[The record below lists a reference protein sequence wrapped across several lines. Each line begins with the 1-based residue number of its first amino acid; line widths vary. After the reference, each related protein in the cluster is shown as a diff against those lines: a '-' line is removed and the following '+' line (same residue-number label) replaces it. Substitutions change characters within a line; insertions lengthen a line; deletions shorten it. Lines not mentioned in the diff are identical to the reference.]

1 MPEYTEPE
9 ENGGN
14 FNPLN
19 ERVNEKTYSKLNVTA
34 NAESLNKPIQEPF
47 FTPPPMNENV
57 TGEKTAAS
65 ASGKSGPPPQDAFNP
80 SMNEIPAGEK
90 AKASE
95 HVAAMIMQGYE
106 FANQMA
112 NKGLM
117 FSEKRLMKLQ
127 QAGEIDLV
135 NTAIPYDME
144 GRVMSG
150 AEFVKEY
157 NEQQQDAFKVT
168 DEFKAEVTPVLTRVL
183 QKRGVGMTDEQFL
196 MYMFGKDIAIKGVQ
210 FFAARSQMNQIINMM
225 KEANASGASV
235 TAPQPV
241 PTQPVYSTPLNNTQP
256 DFEEEEEWTET
267 NAVPFE
273 AETANETVERMTNP
287 DAYAAKQ
294 AAAQVKPK
302 KKVGRPKKGSKKTA
316 QRQSQ

>member
-9 ENGGN
+9 EKGGD

-19 ERVNEKTYSKLNVTA
+19 DRVNEKPYSRLNVKTSA
-34 NAESLNKPIQEPF
+34 DSLNRPIQEPF

-57 TGEKTAAS
+57 TGEKSTS
-65 ASGKSGPPPQDAFNP
+65 SGSGGSKSGPNPADSFNP
-80 SMNEIPAGEK
+80 QMNDIPAGEK

-106 FANQMA
+106 FVNQLA

-127 QAGEIDLV
+127 QSGEIDLA

-144 GRVMSG
+144 GNLMPAS
-150 AEFVKEY
+150 EYIQTY
-157 NEQQQDAFKVT
+157 NEQQQDAFKVS

-196 MYMFGKDIAIKGVQ
+196 MFMFGKDIAIKGVQ
-210 FFAARSQMNQIINMM
+210 FVAIRSQMNQIIALM
-225 KEANASGASV
+225 KESHARGA
-235 TAPQPV
+235 TAPPPPAPQP
-241 PTQPVYSTPLNNTQP
+241 TYAAP
-256 DFEEEEEWTET
+256 DNREPEYEEEEEIIEVHH
-267 NAVPFE
+267 VPFAE
-273 AETANETVERMTNP
+273 ETANDTVERMTNP
-287 DAYAAKQ
+287 DGYAQKQ
-294 AAAQVKPK
+294 QRVVKVKPK
-302 KKVGRPKKGSKKTA
+302 NKGGRPKKASKKA
-316 QRQSQ
+316 VAKPV

>member
-9 ENGGN
+9 EKGGN

-34 NAESLNKPIQEPF
+34 NAESLNRPIQEPF

-57 TGEKTAAS
+57 TGEKTTTGAGS
-65 ASGKSGPPPQDAFNP
+65 KSGPAAQQDAFNP

-112 NKGLM
+112 NKGLL

-144 GRVMSG
+144 GRMMSA
-150 AEFVKEY
+150 AEFIKEY

-210 FFAARSQMNQIINMM
+210 FFAARSQMNQIIGMM
-225 KEANASGASV
+225 KEANASGAS
-235 TAPQPV
+235 PV
-241 PTQPVYSTPLNNTQP
+241 PPPPAPSQPTYSNPVQQQP
-256 DFEEEEEWTET
+256 IYEEGEEEWTEI
-267 NAVPFE
+267 NPVPFA

-287 DAYAAKQ
+287 EAYAAKHS
-294 AAAQVKPK
+294 ATQVKPK
-302 KKVGRPKKGSKKTA
+302 KKVGRPKKGSKKAATKPV
-316 QRQSQ
+316 